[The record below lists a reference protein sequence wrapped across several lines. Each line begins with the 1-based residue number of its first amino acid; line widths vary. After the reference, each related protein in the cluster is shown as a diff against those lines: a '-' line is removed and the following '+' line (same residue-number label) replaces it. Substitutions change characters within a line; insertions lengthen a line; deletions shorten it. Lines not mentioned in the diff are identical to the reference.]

1 MDFQSSIG
9 GPSMGAN
16 MSPSVLTQACENCR
30 RRKVKCNRQDPC
42 SNCLTSNLEC
52 RPAKRVI
59 EHRPRVVLSSNYQK
73 SIDEINSRLI
83 SIEQMVKNIS
93 LNEPEP
99 THMVDYRKPITESK
113 SAAETPTFRSTG
125 YSASSSDGMAS
136 GSVSTPAPPAFEGDS
151 SFATQAVMAGEL
163 IAKQG
168 QKSNEILDALSSLKD
183 LMNTSSV
190 DGLSNGFDD
199 LYFDQDER
207 PKSLPQMELLPAQFV
222 ISILRKLREYP
233 SVHYLAYAMRDQMAL
248 EKICQAVYFP
258 TEPVSLGQLT
268 TMHGL
273 LLFLLEEY
281 IALNDPILS
290 GWDASKFL
298 GLCEKNLHIGCQS
311 YEILAVPHVENVKA
325 LTLGVV
331 CAQLSSKPLLAWTL
345 CSAAARHVFTLGYHR
360 ERSLKSDPP
369 DVADEKRH
377 LFWSLYGVD
386 KNLSLTLGRA
396 SNFQDYDID
405 TEYFSVSKSEGIA
418 PWDHASI
425 AFISLGRLQGMV
437 YDQLYSATALKKS
450 QAERHALISNLD
462 EQLRPWL
469 ERWREVQSHL
479 SVDVMSAI
487 ETAYYSEYF
496 DLFFGPTDIIY
507 YSVQTTLHRAASM
520 GEGVHTTEITAA
532 CFEAAAMGLHCHLK
546 FLPIFKKKIG
556 SNNMDSYVSW
566 VLLYTSFTPLIVV
579 FLHSIASNDPADVKL
594 LHDFHDSIEPIAH
607 VTRDSARLFEVTKVF
622 CRVAKALVDSQTHN
636 PLGTYSHQSNTLLL
650 PQDHNIVNISE
661 GRGTEQLPDIF
672 MQDFEG
678 GGWTEGD
685 VEAMSTFFGNW
696 MGSSGP
702 IVDML
707 NLDFSSC
714 F

>member
-1 MDFQSSIG
+1 
-9 GPSMGAN
+9 
-16 MSPSVLTQACENCR
+16 
-30 RRKVKCNRQDPC
+30 
-42 SNCLTSNLEC
+42 
-52 RPAKRVI
+52 
-59 EHRPRVVLSSNYQK
+59 
-73 SIDEINSRLI
+73 
-83 SIEQMVKNIS
+83 MVKNIS

-99 THMVDYRKPITESK
+99 THMVDYRKPITENK
-113 SAAETPTFRSTG
+113 PAETPNFRQAG

-136 GSVSTPAPPAFEGDS
+136 GSVSTPAPPPAFEGDS

-183 LMNTSSV
+183 LMNTSSI
-190 DGLSNGFDD
+190 DGVSTGFDD
-199 LYFDQDER
+199 LYFDPDEK
-207 PKSLPQMELLPAQFV
+207 PKSLPEMELLPAQF
-222 ISILRKLREYP
+222 IITILRKLKEYP

-248 EKICQAVYFP
+248 ERICQAVYFP

-281 IALNDPILS
+281 IALNDPILN
-290 GWDASKFL
+290 GWDITAFL
-298 GLCEKNLHIGCQS
+298 SLCQKNLHIGCQS
-311 YEILAVPHVENVKA
+311 YEILAVPHVDNVKA

-331 CAQLSSKPLLAWTL
+331 FAQLSSKPLLAWTL

-369 DVADEKRH
+369 KVADEKRH

-396 SNFQDYDID
+396 SNFQDFDID
-405 TEYFSVSKSEGIA
+405 TEYFSVSETEGIA

-425 AFISLGRLQGMV
+425 TFISLGRLQGMV
-437 YDQLYSATALKKS
+437 YEQLYSATALKKS
-450 QAERHALISNLD
+450 QAERHALIGNLD
-462 EQLRPWL
+462 AQLRPWL
-469 ERWREVQSHL
+469 EQWREVQSQM
-479 SVDVMSAI
+479 SRDVMAAI
-487 ETAYYSEYF
+487 DIAYYSEYF

-532 CFEAAAMGLHCHLK
+532 CFEAATKGLHCHLK
-546 FLPIFKKKIG
+546 FLPVFKKKMG

-566 VLLYTSFTPLIVV
+566 ILLYTSFTPLIVV
-579 FLHSIASNDPADVKL
+579 FLHSVASNDPSDVKL
-594 LHDFHDSIEPIAH
+594 LHDFLESIEPIAH
-607 VTRDSARLFEVTKVF
+607 VSKDSTRLFEVTKVF
-622 CRVAKALVDSQTHN
+622 CRVAKALVDSRHHN
-636 PLGTYSHQSNTLLL
+636 HLGRYSHQSNTLLL
-650 PQDHNIVNISE
+650 PQDHNIVNITE
-661 GRGTEQLPDIF
+661 GRGAEQLPDIF

-678 GGWTEGD
+678 EAGGWSEGD
-685 VEAMSTFFGNW
+685 MEAMSTFFGNW

>member
-1 MDFQSSIG
+1 MRIKATSCFPRAPKMVAKII
-9 GPSMGAN
+9 
-16 MSPSVLTQACENCR
+16 LT
-30 RRKVKCNRQDPC
+30 PC
-42 SNCLTSNLEC
+42 S
-52 RPAKRVI
+52 
-59 EHRPRVVLSSNYQK
+59 QK

-83 SIEQMVKNIS
+83 SIEHMVKNIS
-93 LNEPEP
+93 LNEPDP
-99 THMVDYRKPITESK
+99 THMVDYRKPITGDK
-113 SAAETPTFRSTG
+113 SAETPSFRSTG

-151 SFATQAVMAGEL
+151 SFATQTVMAGEL

-168 QKSNEILDALSSLKD
+168 QKSNEILDALSSLKE

-190 DGLSNGFDD
+190 GGFSNGFDD

-207 PKSLPQMELLPAQFV
+207 PKSLPEMELLPAQFV
-222 ISILRKLREYP
+222 ISVLRKLKEYP

-290 GWDASKFL
+290 GWDSSKFL
-298 GLCEKNLHIGCQS
+298 RLCEKNLHIGCQS
-311 YEILAVPHVENVKA
+311 YEILAVPHVDNVKA

-331 CAQLSSKPLLAWTL
+331 FAQLSSKPLLAWTL

-360 ERSLKSDPP
+360 ERSLKSDPQNI
-369 DVADEKRH
+369 ADEKRH

-396 SNFQDYDID
+396 SNFQDFDID
-405 TEYFSVSKSEGIA
+405 TEYFTVSSVEGIA

-425 AFISLGRLQGMV
+425 AFVSLSRLQGMV

-450 QAERHALISNLD
+450 QAERHALIGNLD
-462 EQLRPWL
+462 AQLRPWL
-469 ERWREVQSHL
+469 ERWREV
-479 SVDVMSAI
+479 MSTI
-487 ETAYYSEYF
+487 ESAYYSEYF

-532 CFEAAAMGLHCHLK
+532 CFEAATMGLHCHLK

-556 SNNMDSYVSW
+556 SNNMDAYVSW

-579 FLHSIASNDPADVKL
+579 FLHSVASNDPSDVKL
-594 LHDFHDSIEPIAH
+594 LHDFLDSIETIAH
-607 VTRDSARLFEVTKVF
+607 VTKDSARLFEVTKVF
-622 CRVAKALVDSQTHN
+622 CRVAKALVDSQNHN

-650 PQDHNIVNISE
+650 PQDHNIVNIAE
-661 GRGTEQLPDIF
+661 GRGVEQLPDIF

>member
-1 MDFQSSIG
+1 MEFQSSIG
-9 GPSMGAN
+9 GPNMGGAN
-16 MSPSVLTQACENCR
+16 MTPSVLTQACENCR

-73 SIDEINSRLI
+73 SIDEINR
-83 SIEQMVKNIS
+83 
-93 LNEPEP
+93 
-99 THMVDYRKPITESK
+99 DK
-113 SAAETPTFRSTG
+113 SAETPSFRSAG

-151 SFATQAVMAGEL
+151 SFATQTVMAGEL

-183 LMNTSSV
+183 LMNTSSI
-190 DGLSNGFDD
+190 DGFSNGFDD

-207 PKSLPQMELLPAQFV
+207 PKSLPEMELLPAQFV
-222 ISILRKLREYP
+222 ISILRKLKEYP

-281 IALNDPILS
+281 IALNDPILN
-290 GWDASKFL
+290 GWDAAKFL
-298 GLCEKNLHIGCQS
+298 SLCEKNLHIGCQS
-311 YEILAVPHVENVKA
+311 YEILAVPHVDNVKA
-325 LTLGVV
+325 LTLGVIF
-331 CAQLSSKPLLAWTL
+331 AQLSSKPLLAWTL

-369 DVADEKRH
+369 NVADEKRH

-396 SNFQDYDID
+396 SNFQDFDID
-405 TEYFSVSKSEGIA
+405 TEYFSVSKTEGIA
-418 PWDHASI
+418 PWDQASI

-450 QAERHALISNLD
+450 QAERHALISDLD
-462 EQLRPWL
+462 AQLRPWL
-469 ERWREVQSHL
+469 ERWREVQSRI
-479 SVDVMSAI
+479 SVDVVMSAI

-556 SNNMDSYVSW
+556 SNNMDAYVSW

-579 FLHSIASNDPADVKL
+579 FLHSVASNDPSDVKL
-594 LHDFHDSIEPIAH
+594 LHDFLDSIEPIAH
-607 VTRDSARLFEVTKVF
+607 VSKDSARLFEVTKVF
-622 CRVAKALVDSQTHN
+622 CRVAKALVDSRNHN

-661 GRGTEQLPDIF
+661 GRGAEQLPDIF

>member
-1 MDFQSSIG
+1 MVAKIIL
-9 GPSMGAN
+9 M
-16 MSPSVLTQACENCR
+16 
-30 RRKVKCNRQDPC
+30 PC
-42 SNCLTSNLEC
+42 S
-52 RPAKRVI
+52 
-59 EHRPRVVLSSNYQK
+59 QK

-99 THMVDYRKPITESK
+99 THMVDYRKPITENK
-113 SAAETPTFRSTG
+113 SAETPSFRSAG
-125 YSASSSDGMAS
+125 YSASSSDGIAS
-136 GSVSTPAPPAFEGDS
+136 GSVSTPTPAPPAFEGDS
-151 SFATQAVMAGEL
+151 SFATQTVMAGEL

-183 LMNTSSV
+183 LMNTSSI
-190 DGLSNGFDD
+190 DGFSNGFDD
-199 LYFDQDER
+199 LYFDPDEK
-207 PKSLPQMELLPAQFV
+207 PKSLPEMELLPAQFV
-222 ISILRKLREYP
+222 ISLLRKLKEYP

-298 GLCEKNLHIGCQS
+298 SLCEKNLHIGCQS
-311 YEILAVPHVENVKA
+311 YEILAVPHVDNVKA

-331 CAQLSSKPLLAWTL
+331 FAQLSSKPLLAWTL

-360 ERSLKSDPP
+360 ERSLKSDPQN
-369 DVADEKRH
+369 VADEKRH

-396 SNFQDYDID
+396 SNFQDFDID
-405 TEYFSVSKSEGIA
+405 TEYFSVSKVDGVE

-425 AFISLGRLQGMV
+425 AFISLSRLQGMV

-450 QAERHALISNLD
+450 QAERHALIGDLD
-462 EQLRPWL
+462 AQLRPWL
-469 ERWREVQSHL
+469 ERWREI
-479 SVDVMSAI
+479 MSAI

-532 CFEAAAMGLHCHLK
+532 CFEAATMGLHCHLK
-546 FLPIFKKKIG
+546 FLPIFKRKIG
-556 SNNMDSYVSW
+556 SNNMDAYVSW

-579 FLHSIASNDPADVKL
+579 FLHSVASNDPSDVKL
-594 LHDFHDSIEPIAH
+594 LHDFLDSIEPIAH
-607 VTRDSARLFEVTKVF
+607 VTKDSARLFEVTKVF
-622 CRVAKALVDSQTHN
+622 CRVAKALVDSRNHN

-650 PQDHNIVNISE
+650 PQDHNIVNIAE
-661 GRGTEQLPDIF
+661 GRGAEQLPDIF

>member
-1 MDFQSSIG
+1 MEFQSSIG
-9 GPSMGAN
+9 GPSMGGAN
-16 MSPSVLTQACENCR
+16 MTPSVLTQACENCR

-42 SNCLTSNLEC
+42 SNCMTSNLEC

-83 SIEQMVKNIS
+83 SIEHMVKNIS
-93 LNEPEP
+93 LNEPDP
-99 THMVDYRKPITESK
+99 THMVDYRKPITGDK
-113 SAAETPTFRSTG
+113 SAETPSFRSAG

-151 SFATQAVMAGEL
+151 SFATQTVMAGEL

-168 QKSNEILDALSSLKD
+168 QKSNEILDAL
-183 LMNTSSV
+183 N
-190 DGLSNGFDD
+190 
-199 LYFDQDER
+199 ER
-207 PKSLPQMELLPAQFV
+207 PKSLPEMELLPAQFV
-222 ISILRKLREYP
+222 ISVLRKLKEYP

-290 GWDASKFL
+290 GWDSAKFL
-298 GLCEKNLHIGCQS
+298 RLCEKNLHIGCQS
-311 YEILAVPHVENVKA
+311 YEILAVPHVDNVKA

-331 CAQLSSKPLLAWTL
+331 FAQLSSKPLLAWTL

-360 ERSLKSDPP
+360 ERSLKSDPQNI
-369 DVADEKRH
+369 ADEKRH

-396 SNFQDYDID
+396 SNFQDFDID
-405 TEYFSVSKSEGIA
+405 TEYFTVSSVEGIA

-425 AFISLGRLQGMV
+425 AFVSLSRLQGMV

-450 QAERHALISNLD
+450 QAERHALIGNLD
-462 EQLRPWL
+462 AQLRPWL
-469 ERWREVQSHL
+469 ERWREV
-479 SVDVMSAI
+479 MSTI
-487 ETAYYSEYF
+487 ESAYYSEYF

-532 CFEAAAMGLHCHLK
+532 CFEAATMGLHCHLK

-556 SNNMDSYVSW
+556 SNNMDAYVSW

-579 FLHSIASNDPADVKL
+579 FLHSVASNDPSDVKL
-594 LHDFHDSIEPIAH
+594 LHDFLDSIETIAH
-607 VTRDSARLFEVTKVF
+607 VTKDSARLFEVTKVF
-622 CRVAKALVDSQTHN
+622 CRVAKALVDSQNHN

-650 PQDHNIVNISE
+650 PQDHNIVNIAE
-661 GRGTEQLPDIF
+661 GRGVEQLPDIF